1 MELPMAPSGKK
12 SPHQSHDHDHGNV
25 HHSHSHGHDPMEY
38 YEQYLGIAV
47 SGIMGLVS
55 LYLFQSG
62 KLNVILAPK
71 FHIWVLIS
79 GFGLILL
86 SLIRGYLAITGVATG
101 CCSHDHGEEFG
112 HENGAHSHGSHSHG
126 ENGCCGGAHHHHHHH
141 HHHENHEHVH
151 GNFGQSQGTDEKK
164 ECCNPEHDHSHHDHT
179 HVGHTHHHH
188 DHGHDHSHGSGF
200 LPVQTMI
207 LLSPIVLLL
216 GLPTEVFNASQ
227 AVDASQVEAS
237 SRDIKDKGEDF
248 GVTFTMLE
256 KASATEETRSFYEG
270 KIVRLNGR
278 FVGDD
283 DKRFTL
289 IRYKINCCAADAVPL
304 NSVIMVDPK
313 SSEKLPLQKL
323 RNQWVQVTGK
333 VQFLKKLGKEEYV
346 SSLILTP
353 AEGKNLDSLIEI
365 VPQDANPYVN

>member
-1 MELPMAPSGKK
+1 MELPMAPSGANA
-12 SPHQSHDHDHGNV
+12 PHQPHDHGHDHDHGP
-25 HHSHSHGHDPMEY
+25 HSHTHSHDPVEF

-79 GFGLILL
+79 GLGLILL
-86 SLIRGYLAITGVATG
+86 SLVRGYLVLTGASTG
-101 CCSHDHGEEFG
+101 CCNHDHGDG
-112 HENGAHSHGSHSHG
+112 HGHAEAPSEHDHGDNGCCNHKDHQHDHAKVGHDHVHHDHDGCCNHEHHHHGHDHNHGSHS
-126 ENGCCGGAHHHHHHH
+126 N
-141 HHHENHEHVH
+141 
-151 GNFGQSQGTDEKK
+151 
-164 ECCNPEHDHSHHDHT
+164 
-179 HVGHTHHHH
+179 H
-188 DHGHDHSHGSGF
+188 DHGHNHNHSAGF

-270 KIVRLNGR
+270 KTVRLNGR

-313 SSEKLPLQKL
+313 ISEKLPLQKL

-333 VQFLKKLGKEEYV
+333 VQFLKKVGKEEYV

-365 VPQDANPYVN
+365 VPPDANPYVN

>member
-1 MELPMAPSGKK
+1 MELPMAKLEQSSHQQETKNHTHG
-12 SPHQSHDHDHGNV
+12 PHEHGADGV
-25 HHSHSHGHDPMEY
+25 LV

-62 KLNVILAPK
+62 KLNLILAQK
-71 FHIWVLIS
+71 FHVWVLIS
-79 GFGLILL
+79 GIGLLFL
-86 SLIRGYLAITGVATG
+86 SGIRAYMALTGFSGG
-101 CCSHDHGEEFG
+101 CCSHDHGEDAAQG
-112 HENGAHSHGSHSHG
+112 MD
-126 ENGCCGGAHHHHHHH
+126 GC
-141 HHHENHEHVH
+141 
-151 GNFGQSQGTDEKK
+151 S
-164 ECCNPEHDHSHHDHT
+164 
-179 HVGHTHHHH
+179 H
-188 DHGHDHSHGSGF
+188 DHGHDHAHDHDHKGGLDQGHSHGQDLKPSHDHDHSHDHNHSHDHGHHHGHQHKASHEHGHSHDHGHKHKPSHDHGHSHGSGF

-227 AVDASQVEAS
+227 ALDANQVEAS

-248 GVTFTMLE
+248 GVTFTQLE
-256 KASATEETRSFYEG
+256 RAAGTAESRSFYEG
-270 KIVRLNGR
+270 KTVRLTGR

-313 SSEKLPLQKL
+313 ISERIPLQKL

-333 VQFLKKLGKEEYV
+333 VQFLKKIGKEEHV

-353 AEGKNLDSLIEI
+353 AEGKTLDSVIEI
-365 VPQDANPYVN
+365 VPPDANPYVN